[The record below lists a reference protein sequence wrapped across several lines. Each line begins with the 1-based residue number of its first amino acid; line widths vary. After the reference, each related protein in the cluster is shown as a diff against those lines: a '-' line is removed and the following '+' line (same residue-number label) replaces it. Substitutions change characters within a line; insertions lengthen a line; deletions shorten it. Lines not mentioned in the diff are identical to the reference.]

1 MPFSSSAW
9 FPFTENGIATYAPR
23 GSGVYG
29 IFNSTQWI
37 YVGESKDMEA
47 RLYAH
52 LRGESDQSPCILRR
66 QPTGYVFETCDSATR
81 SVRESALIRELAPSC
96 NY

>member
-1 MPFSSSAW
+1 MPFASAATY
-9 FPFTENGIATYAPR
+9 PFTEKGIATYAPR

-29 IFNSTQWI
+29 IFNSGQWI

-52 LRGESDQSPCILRR
+52 LHGESDQSGCILRR
-66 QPTGYVFETCDSATR
+66 QPTGYVFDTCDSATR
-81 SVRESALIRELAPSC
+81 TARESALIRELAPSC
-96 NY
+96 NS

>member
-1 MPFSSSAW
+1 MGFANSASY
-9 FPFTENGIATYAPR
+9 PFTEAGIASYAPR

-29 IFNSTQWI
+29 IFNSREWI

-52 LRGESDQSPCILRR
+52 LRGESEQSPCILNHR
-66 QPTGYVFETCDSATR
+66 PTGFIFETCDSATR
-81 SVRESALIRELAPSC
+81 TAREFALIRELSPIC